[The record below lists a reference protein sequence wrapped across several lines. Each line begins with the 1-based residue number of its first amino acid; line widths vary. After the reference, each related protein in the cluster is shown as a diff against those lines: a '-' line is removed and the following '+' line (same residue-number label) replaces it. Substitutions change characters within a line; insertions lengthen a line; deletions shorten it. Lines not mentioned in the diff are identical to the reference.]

1 MANRRM
7 FSLDVIDTDNFLDMP
22 LSAQGLYFHLGMRAD
37 DDGFIA
43 SPKKITKLINASN
56 DDLKLLIAKGYL
68 LPFESGVVVI
78 RHWRQNNYVK
88 GDRYKN
94 TIYQDE
100 KKQLCAINNIY
111 DFVDNMDTSGIQNGK
126 QLEPDCN
133 KTGTKM
139 EPDWNQQGTK
149 TDTQVRLGK
158 VSIGKDRLE
167 LGKDINNIYCT
178 ELECSSSMPTEKAAI
193 TLTLNDKSEYPLFD
207 KNIAEWKE
215 LYPNVDILQEL
226 RKMKGWLN
234 SNPTKRKTKSGILRF
249 VNSWLSREQD
259 KGGYRNYG
267 ANTTYSA
274 ASNGQYQEQEP
285 ECFSDKWI
293 REKREAAEARG
304 ETFDIEAGEYDF

>member
-88 GDRYKN
+88 GDRYKH
-94 TIYQDE
+94 TIYQNE

-111 DFVDNMDTSGIQNGK
+111 DFVDNMDTNGMQNGK

-133 KTGTKM
+133 KTGTQM

-149 TDTQVRLGK
+149 TDTQDRL
-158 VSIGKDRLE
+158 VKDRLSKDSIE

-178 ELECSSSMPTEKAAI
+178 ELESSSSMPAEKAAI
-193 TLTLNDKSEYPLFD
+193 SLTLNDKSEYPIFD

-215 LYPNVDILQEL
+215 LYPSVDILQEL

-234 SNPTKRKTKSGILRF
+234 SNPTKRKTKTGILRF
-249 VNSWLSREQD
+249 VNSWLAKEQD
-259 KGGYRNYG
+259 KGGYRSYG
-267 ANTTYSA
+267 TNTAYGTANGA
-274 ASNGQYQEQEP
+274 QYEEPEP
-285 ECFSDKWI
+285 ECFSDRWI
-293 REKREAAEARG
+293 REKREEAAARG
-304 ETFDIEAGEYDF
+304 ESFDIETTEYDF

>member
-43 SPKKITKLINASN
+43 SPKKITKSVNASN

-68 LPFESGVVVI
+68 LPFENGVVVI
-78 RHWRQNNYVK
+78 RHWQQNNYVR
-88 GDRYKN
+88 GDRYKS

-100 KKQLCAINNIY
+100 KKRLCVENSIY
-111 DFVDNMDTSGIQNGK
+111 DFMVDALDTNGIPSDNQMTTKRDTNGIPVVDK
-126 QLEPDCN
+126 L
-133 KTGTKM
+133 
-139 EPDWNQQGTK
+139 
-149 TDTQVRLGK
+149 DTQVRLGK
-158 VSIGKDRLE
+158 VSIGKDSI
-167 LGKDINNIYCT
+167 DNVYCT
-178 ELECSSSMPTEKAAI
+178 ELESSSSMPEEKAAI
-193 TLTLNDKSEYPLFD
+193 ALTLNDKSEYPIFD
-207 KNIAEWKE
+207 KDIAAWKE

-234 SNPTKRKTKSGILRF
+234 SNPTRRKTKKGILKF
-249 VNSWLSREQD
+249 VNAWLAKEQD

-267 ANTTYSA
+267 ANTSYSTT
-274 ASNGQYQEQEP
+274 SGGQHQEQEP
-285 ECFSDKWI
+285 ECFSDKWL

-304 ETFDIEAGEYDF
+304 ETFDIEEVEYDF

>member
-43 SPKKITKLINASN
+43 SPKKITKSVNASN

-68 LPFESGVVVI
+68 LPFENGVVVI
-78 RHWRQNNYVK
+78 RHWQQNNYVR
-88 GDRYKN
+88 GDRYKS

-100 KKQLCAINNIY
+100 KKRLCVENSIY
-111 DFVDNMDTSGIQNGK
+111 DFMVDALNTNGIPSDNQMTTKRDTNGIPVVDK
-126 QLEPDCN
+126 L
-133 KTGTKM
+133 
-139 EPDWNQQGTK
+139 
-149 TDTQVRLGK
+149 DTQVRLGK
-158 VSIGKDRLE
+158 VR
-167 LGKDINNIYCT
+167 LGKDSIDNVYCT
-178 ELECSSSMPTEKAAI
+178 ELESSSSMPEEKAAI
-193 TLTLNDKSEYPLFD
+193 ALTLNDKSEYPIFD
-207 KNIAEWKE
+207 KDIAAWKE

-234 SNPTKRKTKSGILRF
+234 SNPTRRKTKKGILKF
-249 VNSWLSREQD
+249 VNAWLAKEQD

-267 ANTTYSA
+267 ANTSYSTT
-274 ASNGQYQEQEP
+274 SGGQHQEQEP
-285 ECFSDKWI
+285 ECFSDKWL

-304 ETFDIEAGEYDF
+304 ETFDIEEVEYDF

>member
-94 TIYQDE
+94 TIYQNE
-100 KKQLCAINNIY
+100 KKQLCATNNIY
-111 DFVDNMDTSGIQNGK
+111 DFVDNMDISGIQNEK

-207 KNIAEWKE
+207 KDIAAWKE
-215 LYPNVDILQEL
+215 LYPNVDIVQEL

-234 SNPTKRKTKSGILRF
+234 SNPTRRKTKKGILKF
-249 VNSWLSREQD
+249 VNSWLAKEQD
-259 KGGYRNYG
+259 KGGYRGYG
-267 ANTTYSA
+267 ANTSYSE
-274 ASNGQYQEQEP
+274 ASSGQYQEQEP
-285 ECFSDKWI
+285 ECFSDRWI

-304 ETFDIEAGEYDF
+304 ETFDIEEVEYDF

>member
-43 SPKKITKLINASN
+43 SPKKITKSVNASN

-78 RHWRQNNYVK
+78 RHWQQNNYVR
-88 GDRYKN
+88 GDRYKS

-100 KKQLCAINNIY
+100 KKQLCVENSIY
-111 DFVDNMDTSGIQNGK
+111 DLMVDALDTNGIPNDNQVTTKRDTNGIPVVDK
-126 QLEPDCN
+126 L
-133 KTGTKM
+133 
-139 EPDWNQQGTK
+139 
-149 TDTQVRLGK
+149 DTQVRLGK
-158 VSIGKDRLE
+158 VSIGKYSID
-167 LGKDINNIYCT
+167 NIYCT
-178 ELECSSSMPTEKAAI
+178 ELESSSSMPTEKAAI

-234 SNPTKRKTKSGILRF
+234 SNPTRRKTKKGILKF
-249 VNSWLSREQD
+249 VNSWLAKEQD
-259 KGGYRNYG
+259 KGGYRGYG
-267 ANTTYSA
+267 TNTSYSE
-274 ASNGQYQEQEP
+274 ASSGQYQEQEP
-285 ECFSDKWI
+285 ECFSDRWI

-304 ETFDIEAGEYDF
+304 EIFDIETDEYDF

>member
-43 SPKKITKLINASN
+43 SPKKITKSVNASN

-68 LPFESGVVVI
+68 LPFENGVVVI

-88 GDRYKN
+88 SDRYKH
-94 TIYQDE
+94 TIYQNE
-100 KKQLCAINNIY
+100 KKQLCVTNNIY
-111 DFVDNMDTSGIQNGK
+111 DFVGDMDTSGIQNGK
-126 QLEPDCN
+126 ELEADCN
-133 KTGTKM
+133 NNGTKM

-149 TDTQVRLGK
+149 TGTQVRLVKDRLSK
-158 VSIGKDRLE
+158 VSIE

-178 ELECSSSMPTEKAAI
+178 ELESSSSMPEEKAAI
-193 TLTLNDKSEYPLFD
+193 ALTLNDKSEYPIFD
-207 KNIAEWKE
+207 KDIAEWKE

-234 SNPTKRKTKSGILRF
+234 SNPTRRKTKKGILKF
-249 VNSWLSREQD
+249 VNAWLAKEQD

-267 ANTTYSA
+267 ANTSYSTT
-274 ASNGQYQEQEP
+274 SGGQHQEQEP
-285 ECFSDKWI
+285 ECFSDKWL

-304 ETFDIEAGEYDF
+304 ETFDIEEVEYDF